1 MDQNLQTI
9 LGFGNTSSYSLDT
22 DFAFQL
28 FIAGLENKSIFL
40 DQYLQDFNRIGERKD
55 KEYSFSK
62 LKNNFVRKRR
72 KRKKRSK
79 KQCKFFLANL
89 L

>member
-1 MDQNLQTI
+1 MDQKLQKI
-9 LGFGNTSSYSLDT
+9 LGFGSTSNYSLES

-28 FIAGLENKSIFL
+28 FIVGLENKSIFL
-40 DQYLQDFNRIGERKD
+40 DQYLQDFNRIDERKV

-79 KQCKFFLANL
+79 KQCKFLS
-89 L
+89 